1 MENFN
6 LYDLVCLSRMVADE
20 VAYFSSKLD
29 DCKISKDEIGEK
41 FYRKEFNFYCELLD
55 KFKKIIDME
64 G

>member
-6 LYDLVCLSRMVADE
+6 LYDLVCLRRMVADE

-41 FYRKEFNFYCELLD
+41 FYRQEVSFYSENG
-55 KFKKIIDME
+55 I
-64 G
+64 